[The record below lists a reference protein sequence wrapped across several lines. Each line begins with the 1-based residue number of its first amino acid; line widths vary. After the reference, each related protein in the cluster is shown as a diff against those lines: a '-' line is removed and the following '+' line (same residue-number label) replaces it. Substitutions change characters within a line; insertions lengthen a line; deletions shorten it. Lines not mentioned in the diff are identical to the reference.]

1 MSVIQREITINAP
14 VESAFQFVSDTP
26 NLVEVWPSL
35 VHIGEYQRDAKGIGS
50 FTYTYQM
57 AGFKYSGT
65 NRDVEYIPNR
75 KIKTKSEGGM
85 AATVTWEFEPVPD
98 GVHITF
104 TGDYDVNIPLV
115 GKIIADR
122 IASLNGVEVE
132 VMLHNIKAKLER

>member
-1 MSVIQREITINAP
+1 MAVIQREITINTP
-14 VESAFQFVSDTP
+14 VESAFEFVAETP

-35 VHIGEYQRDAKGIGS
+35 IHIGEWSRDEKGFGS

-65 NRDVEYIPNR
+65 NRDVEFIPNR
-75 KIKTKSEGGM
+75 KIMTKSEGGM
-85 AATVTWEFEPVPD
+85 AATITWEFESHPD

-115 GKIIADR
+115 GNVIADR
-122 IASLNGVEVE
+122 IAALNAVEIE
-132 VMLHNIKAKLER
+132 VLLQNMKDKLEG

>member
-1 MSVIQREITINAP
+1 MSVIQREIIINTP
-14 VESAFQFVSDTP
+14 VERAFQFVSDTP

-35 VHIGEYQRDAKGIGS
+35 SHIGDFSRDERGMGS

-65 NRDVEYIPNR
+65 NRDVEYIPNK
-75 KIKTKSEGGM
+75 KIVTKSEGGM

-115 GKIIADR
+115 GKVISDR
-122 IASLNGVEVE
+122 IAALNAVEVGILLQN
-132 VMLHNIKAKLER
+132 MKDKLEK

>member
-1 MSVIQREITINAP
+1 MAVIQREITINTP
-14 VESAFQFVSDTP
+14 VERAFEFVAETP
-26 NLVEVWPSL
+26 NLVDVWPSL
-35 VHIGEYQRDAKGIGS
+35 IHIGEWSRDEKGFGS

-75 KIKTKSEGGM
+75 KIMTKSEGGM
-85 AATVTWEFEPVPD
+85 AALITWEFEAHPD

-115 GKIIADR
+115 GKVIADR
-122 IASLNGVEVE
+122 IASLNAVEVE
-132 VMLHNIKAKLER
+132 VLLQNMKKKLER